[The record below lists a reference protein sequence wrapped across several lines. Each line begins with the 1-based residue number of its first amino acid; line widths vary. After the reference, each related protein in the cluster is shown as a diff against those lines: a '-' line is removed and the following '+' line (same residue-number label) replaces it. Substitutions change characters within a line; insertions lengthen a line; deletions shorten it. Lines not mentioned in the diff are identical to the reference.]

1 MCNFPHTLNIN
12 NSLGVSSIGISSIH
26 QIYDVDLHNYHM
38 TGFISSI
45 ESCSF
50 FPSLFPNLL
59 FLSPLSTEFFIP
71 TARVTLNPQKC
82 RYCGV
87 RVTFLAANLLW
98 LPSGLGGST
107 FLYNFYFKAFR
118 EQFQGHFHLGG
129 QNRSLEQQ

>member
-1 MCNFPHTLNIN
+1 MCNFPHTLT
-12 NSLGVSSIGISSIH
+12 SITHLECPAFGISSIH

-71 TARVTLNPQKC
+71 TARKVTLNPQKC

-107 FLYNFYFKAFR
+107 FLYNFFTSRHLENNFR
-118 EQFQGHFHLGG
+118 AI
-129 QNRSLEQQ
+129 ST